1 MGFLLDLGYAAAGVI
16 LSPWIIYKASKDP
29 AFRAGIGERLGG
41 IPRREGE
48 RPCLWIHCASVGE
61 VALARPLVQELRVR
75 RPDLE
80 FHFSTYTPAGREQA
94 RKTWPDDRVHYF
106 PLDLTLAVRRA
117 LRAARPDAVV
127 LVELEV
133 WPNFIR
139 TAAKRGI
146 PVAIVNGRISHRSHR
161 RYRRFGA
168 YFQSVFRRLARA
180 GMQTKTYADRIRELG
195 LPADRVHVTGNLK
208 YDARI
213 EFDLAET
220 MEEVRAAFGLPPEQR
235 LLVAGSTHDPEE
247 KILVETYRRI
257 LQTYPKLRLLI
268 APRHVD
274 RTPEVRK
281 IVEAAGFAVTL
292 RSELKEPPPADR
304 VFILDTVG
312 ELAQVYAA
320 ADAVFIGGTFSTR
333 GGQNML
339 EPAALGKPIVSGP
352 SLENFREIADRLIE
366 AGAMK
371 VVDNPIDLGMAIGS
385 LIKEPALAAKA
396 GHKGMDVVE
405 SGRGALKATAD
416 LVCGLLPDRK
426 EAPPASTV

>member
-1 MGFLLDLGYAAAGVI
+1 MGLLLDVGYATAGLI
-16 LSPWIIYKASKDP
+16 LSPWIAYKASTDP
-29 AFRAGIGERLGG
+29 VFREGIGERLGG
-41 IPRREGE
+41 VPPREGT
-48 RPCLWIHCASVGE
+48 RPCLWLHCASVGE
-61 VALARPLVQELRVR
+61 VALVRPLVEELKKR

-80 FHFSTYTPAGREQA
+80 FHFSATTPAGLDQA
-94 RKTWPDDRVHYF
+94 RKAWPGDRVHYF
-106 PLDLTLAVRRA
+106 PLDVSFALRRA
-117 LRAARPDAVV
+117 FGRVRPDAVV

-139 TAAKRGI
+139 LAARRAI
-146 PVAIVNGRISHRSHR
+146 PVAIVNGRVSHRSHR
-161 RYRRFGA
+161 RYRRFLG
-168 YFQSVFRRLARA
+168 YFRSIFRRIARA
-180 GMQTKTYADRIRELG
+180 GMQTKEYADRIRELG
-195 LPADRVHVTGNLK
+195 LPGDRTFVTGNLK

-213 EFDLAET
+213 GFDPEET
-220 MEEVRAAFGLPPEQR
+220 AEEVRAAFGLPAEHP
-235 LLVAGSTHDPEE
+235 LLVAGSTHEPEE

-257 LQTYPKLRLLI
+257 LQTYPKLRLLV
-268 APRHVD
+268 APRHVE

-292 RSELKEPPPADR
+292 RSELKEPPPSDR
-304 VFILDTVG
+304 VLILDTVG
-312 ELAQVYAA
+312 ELAQVYSA
-320 ADAVFIGGTFSTR
+320 ADAVFIGGTFCAR

-385 LIKEPALAAKA
+385 LIKEPAQAAKA
-396 GHKGMDVVE
+396 GHKGKDVVE

-416 LVCGLLPDRK
+416 LVCDILPDRK
-426 EAPPASTV
+426 DVQTPSL

>member
-1 MGFLLDLGYAAAGVI
+1 MGILLDIGYASAGLI
-16 LSPWIIYKASKDP
+16 LSPWLIYKSWTDP
-29 AFRAGIGERLGG
+29 SFRAGMGERLGG
-41 IPRREGE
+41 IPPRAGD

-61 VALARPLVQELRVR
+61 VTLAKPLVEELRAR

-80 FHFSTYTPAGREQA
+80 FNFTATTPAGRELA
-94 RKTWPDDRVHYF
+94 KKTWPADRVHHF
-106 PLDLTLAVRRA
+106 PLDLTFAVRRS
-117 LRAARPDAVV
+117 LRAARPDAIV

-139 TAAKRGI
+139 TAEKRAI

-161 RYRRFGA
+161 RYRRFVA
-168 YFQSVFRRLARA
+168 YFRGIFRRIAKA
-180 GMQTKTYADRIRELG
+180 GMQTREYADRARELG
-195 LPADRVHVTGNLK
+195 IPGSRVHVTGNLK
-208 YDARI
+208 
-213 EFDLAET
+213 FDSRLDFDPLAT
-220 MEEVRAAFGLPPEQR
+220 YVEVRDAFGIPAEHP

-274 RTPEVRK
+274 RTAEVRK
-281 IVEAAGFAVTL
+281 IVEAAGFQVAL
-292 RSELKEPPPADR
+292 RSELKEPPPNDR
-304 VFILDTVG
+304 VLILDTVG
-312 ELAQVYAA
+312 ELAQVYSA
-320 ADAVFIGGTFSTR
+320 ADAVFIGGTFCER

-352 SLENFREIADRLIE
+352 SLENFREIADRLVE

-371 VVDNPIDLGMAIGS
+371 VVDNPIDLGMAVGS

-396 GHKGMDVVE
+396 GRKGMDVVE

-416 LVCGLLPDRK
+416 LVCGLLPDSK
-426 EAPPASTV
+426 ITPASTT

>member
-1 MGFLLDLGYAAAGVI
+1 MGLLLDIGYATAGLI
-16 LSPWIIYKASKDP
+16 LSPWIIYKAFKDP
-29 AFRAGIGERLGG
+29 VFREGMGERLGG
-41 IPRREGE
+41 LPPRTGD

-61 VALARPLVQELRVR
+61 VTLAKPLVDELRAR

-80 FHFSTYTPAGREQA
+80 FQFTATTPAGRELA
-94 RKTWPDDRVHYF
+94 RKTWPSDRVHHF
-106 PLDLTLAVRRA
+106 PLDLTFAVRRS
-117 LRAARPDAVV
+117 LGAARPDAVV

-139 TAAKRGI
+139 TAEKRAI

-161 RYRRFGA
+161 RYRRFIA
-168 YFQSVFRRLARA
+168 YFRSIFRRISRA
-180 GMQTKTYADRIRELG
+180 GMQTREYADRVRELG
-195 LPADRVHVTGNLK
+195 IPGPRVHVTGNLK

-213 EFDLAET
+213 DFDPLET
-220 MEEVRAAFGLPPEQR
+220 ALEVRDAFGIAAEHP

-247 KILVETYRRI
+247 KILLETYRRI

-274 RTPEVRK
+274 RAAEVK
-281 IVEAAGFAVTL
+281 KLVEAAGFPVAL
-292 RSELKEPPPADR
+292 RSEVNEPPPNDR
-304 VFILDTVG
+304 VLILDTVG
-312 ELAQVYAA
+312 ELPQVYSA
-320 ADAVFIGGTFSTR
+320 ADAVFIGGTFCER

-352 SLENFREIADRLIE
+352 SLENFREIADRLVE

-371 VVDNPIDLGMAIGS
+371 VVDNPIDLGMAVGS
-385 LIKEPALAAKA
+385 LVKESAMAAKA
-396 GHKGMDVVE
+396 GRKGMDVVE

-416 LVCGLLPDRK
+416 LVCGLLPDPK
-426 EAPPASTV
+426 KPATTT

>member
-1 MGFLLDLGYAAAGVI
+1 M
-16 LSPWIIYKASKDP
+16 
-29 AFRAGIGERLGG
+29 GERLGG
-41 IPRREGE
+41 IPPRAGD

-61 VALARPLVQELRVR
+61 VTLAKPLVEELRAR

-80 FHFSTYTPAGREQA
+80 FNFTATTPAGRELA
-94 RKTWPDDRVHYF
+94 KKTWPADRVHHF
-106 PLDLTLAVRRA
+106 PLDLTFAVRRS

-139 TAAKRGI
+139 TAEKRAI

-161 RYRRFGA
+161 RYRRFVA
-168 YFQSVFRRLARA
+168 YFRGIFRRIAKA
-180 GMQTKTYADRIRELG
+180 GMQTQEYADRARELG
-195 LPADRVHVTGNLK
+195 IPGSRVHVTGNLK
-208 YDARI
+208 
-213 EFDLAET
+213 FDSRLDFDPLAT
-220 MEEVRAAFGLPPEQR
+220 YAEVRDAFGIPAEHP

-281 IVEAAGFAVTL
+281 IVEAAGFPVAL
-292 RSELKEPPPADR
+292 RSELKDPPPNDR
-304 VFILDTVG
+304 VLILDTVG
-312 ELAQVYAA
+312 ELAQVYSA
-320 ADAVFIGGTFSTR
+320 ADAVFIGGTFCER

-352 SLENFREIADRLIE
+352 SLENFREIADRLVE

-371 VVDNPIDLGMAIGS
+371 VVDNPIDLGMAVGS

-396 GHKGMDVVE
+396 GRKGMDVVE

-416 LVCGLLPDRK
+416 LVCGLLPDSK
-426 EAPPASTV
+426 IAPASTT